1 MNRVTVFVASL
12 AFALSAAAC
21 GPSDTVTNRNVKAKL
36 LDASQDTRDVF
47 AMTKNG
53 VVTLS
58 GTVESEK
65 SKALAVRLARDT
77 KGVTDVVDLID
88 VEAPAATSGRK

>member
-1 MNRVTVFVASL
+1 
-12 AFALSAAAC
+12 
-21 GPSDTVTNRNVKAKL
+21 
-36 LDASQDTRDVF
+36 
-47 AMTKNG
+47 MTKNG

-65 SKALAVRLARDT
+65 SKALAVRLARET

-88 VEAPAATSGRK
+88 VDAPAATAGRK